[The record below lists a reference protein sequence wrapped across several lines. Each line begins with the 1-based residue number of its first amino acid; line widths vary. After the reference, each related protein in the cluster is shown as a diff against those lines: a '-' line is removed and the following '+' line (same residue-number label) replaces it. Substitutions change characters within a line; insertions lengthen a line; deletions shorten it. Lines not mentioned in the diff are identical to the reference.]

1 MILLSSSIHR
11 RWVLHPLIQDEYQD
25 WRLLIWQSNSP
36 QLQSFFG
43 SKSMENNILW
53 LFCCFRVNGEDVATS
68 SWRLNAA
75 NTRKWRWLEFSVIK
89 LLRAK
94 NPISRGESNDSAASC
109 LFYHQYFHSAIFSN
123 SVVKMMPGDIGSTL
137 EALWPLVAP
146 RCGDGQNTISAFE
159 SPTICRWPR

>member
-53 LFCCFRVNGEDVATS
+53 LFCCFRVNGEDIATS

-94 NPISRGESNDSAASC
+94 NPISRGESNGSAPSC
-109 LFYHQYFHSAIFSN
+109 FLPPIFS
-123 SVVKMMPGDIGSTL
+123 SCYIFQL
-137 EALWPLVAP
+137 
-146 RCGDGQNTISAFE
+146 CGQNDARRHWVDAG
-159 SPTICRWPR
+159 SPLTFSCSKMRRWPEYHLCFWVPHNL